1 MEENNNSEW
10 HLSKYNIF
18 STELINNLIPCVNL
32 LKRTYSELSLEDIN
46 YLYNLD
52 KINKNSDFF
61 NNLIEQGI
69 IVNFDEKEYIKSSLL
84 TNYNNNILTIIIA
97 PSLNCNFSCPYC
109 FEKHS
114 DKTVMSLET
123 QNKVIN
129 FIENF
134 LIFSQRKK
142 IKIIWYGGEP
152 LLYPEIIEYISNSLI
167 SFCEKNNINYLASM
181 LTNGYY
187 FNQKNVEMLN
197 KCKLTQ
203 VQITLDGLEENHNA
217 TRFLKNGEGTFNQ
230 IIDNL
235 KNVRFNGIIS
245 IRHDIHT
252 NNKKDSDGLKEL
264 IKQISEESGNKI
276 TYYSAPIIDVPAEKS
291 ENQVEFLNIK
301 DSIEFELKR
310 RNERIPNFRTTYC
323 SAPSLFFF
331 GIGSKGELYKCW
343 EDFGFS
349 KRSYG
354 NIDQWDIRNPLHT
367 ASNLDM
373 LTKYINS
380 SGILDNECLNCV
392 WLPIC
397 AGGCPSKRFF
407 CNMKCLPYVPYKYD
421 INFFIKKIG
430 EYTKNNNNFL
440 DKTEILD

>member
-18 STELINNLIPCVNL
+18 STELIDNLIPCVNL

-52 KINKNSDFF
+52 KIDKNSDFF

-109 FEKHS
+109 FENHS

-129 FIENF
+129 FIKNF

-203 VQITLDGLEENHNA
+203 VQITLDGLEESHNA
-217 TRFLKNGEGTFNQ
+217 TRFLKNGKGTFSQ

-235 KNVRFNGIIS
+235 KNVHFNGIIS

-252 NNKKDSDGLKEL
+252 NNKKDSDSLKEL

-291 ENQVEFLNIK
+291 ENQVNFLNIK

-310 RNERIPNFRTTYC
+310 RNEQIPNFRITYC

-343 EDFGFS
+343 EDFGFFE
-349 KRSYG
+349 RSYG
-354 NIDQWDIRNPLHT
+354 NIEQWDIRNPLYT
-367 ASNLDM
+367 ANNLDI

-380 SGILDNECLNCV
+380 SGILDNECFSCV

-440 DKTEILD
+440 DK